1 MAGGANIALVSVPG
15 DLDVS
20 TVPALRRELD
30 TLVRAGCPRVILNM
44 ERADYVDSA
53 GLALILLESR
63 ALRSRGG
70 LLSLSNVSQSVYR
83 IMRIAC
89 LVDLI
94 PTSRFGARRPVP
106 ELPPAVS
113 PLWRKSIL
121 VDPQRMSDAR
131 ARLTEMLRGVSLSAD
146 QLFDLTLACGE
157 AMGNA
162 VDHTC
167 AEGVTLTVSGYA
179 DRVVAEVSDCGPGIE
194 VGADEEL
201 PSESGSPE
209 RGRGIRLMRLLSDA
223 VSIGMRP
230 GAQGTV
236 VRIVKL
242 FG

>member
-1 MAGGANIALVSVPG
+1 MSGGANIALVSVQG
-15 DLDVS
+15 DLDVT

-30 TLVRAGCPRVILNM
+30 ALVRTGCPRVILNM

-53 GLALILLESR
+53 GLALILLEAR
-63 ALRSRGG
+63 ALRARGG
-70 LLSLSNVSQSVYR
+70 LLSLSNVSPAVYR
-83 IMRIAC
+83 TMRISC

-94 PTSRFGARRPVP
+94 PTSRRGARKPVP

-121 VDPQRMSDAR
+121 VDPQHMSDAR
-131 ARLTEMLRGVSLSAD
+131 ARLAEMLRGVQLTSD

-179 DRVVAEVSDCGPGIE
+179 DRVVAEVADCGAGIE
-194 VGADEEL
+194 VGEDEEL
-201 PSESGSPE
+201 PSESGCPE
-209 RGRGIRLMRLLSDA
+209 RGRGIRLMRMLSDA
-223 VSIGMRP
+223 VSIGLRD
-230 GAQGTV
+230 GVQGTV